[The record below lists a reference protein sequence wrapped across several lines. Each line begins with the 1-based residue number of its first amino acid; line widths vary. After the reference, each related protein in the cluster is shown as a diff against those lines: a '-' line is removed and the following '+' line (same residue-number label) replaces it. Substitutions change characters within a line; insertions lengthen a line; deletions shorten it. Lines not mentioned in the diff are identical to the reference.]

1 LFLLFDKKMKENQ
14 NFCPLSS
21 FFLFS
26 TMKLLNSFLALAL
39 SATASAALLQ
49 DSAASMTPQV
59 LPCAAAAALR
69 ASFSSPS
76 PSFPSYCS
84 RARCELSLISLAAGA
99 AASSSSSSSSSAP
112 LRNGINAVLLS
123 GMEPG
128 VWEASAACGRG
139 YSVAVVPAAVGGGGG
154 EKVSTS
160 PSLSPSPSSTSRFHF
175 FVQHCN
181 EKLLQSMVEMKSQFV
196 VAAARNEAGK
206 GKGKS
211 GLSSPSSS
219 SAAAAAAARGV
230 RVAAATAA
238 LAASQVGLVALAVA

>member
-1 LFLLFDKKMKENQ
+1 LSTKKMKESQ
-14 NFCPLSS
+14 NICPLSS

-26 TMKLLNSFLALAL
+26 TMKLFNSFLALAL
-39 SATASAALLQ
+39 SATASAALLH
-49 DSAASMTPQV
+49 DSAASMTPQI
-59 LPCAAAAALR
+59 LPCAAVAALR

-76 PSFPSYCS
+76 PSFPSSCS
-84 RARCELSLISLAAGA
+84 RARCELSLVSLAAGA
-99 AASSSSSSSSSAP
+99 AASSSSSSFSSSSAP
-112 LRNGINAVLLS
+112 LRNGINAVSLS

-181 EKLLQSMVEMKSQFV
+181 ETLLQSMVEMKSQFV

>member
-1 LFLLFDKKMKENQ
+1 MKESQ
-14 NFCPLSS
+14 IFRPLSS

-39 SATASAALLQ
+39 SATASAALLH
-49 DSAASMTPQV
+49 DSAASITPQI
-59 LPCAAAAALR
+59 LPCAAFAALR

-76 PSFPSYCS
+76 PSFPSSCS
-84 RARCELSLISLAAGA
+84 RARCELSLVSLAAGA
-99 AASSSSSSSSSAP
+99 AASSSSSSSSSSAP

-139 YSVAVVPAAVGGGGG
+139 YSVAVVPAAVGGGG

-181 EKLLQSMVEMKSQFV
+181 ETLLQSMVEMKSQFV

>member
-1 LFLLFDKKMKENQ
+1 MKESQ

-76 PSFPSYCS
+76 PSFPSSCS
-84 RARCELSLISLAAGA
+84 RARCELSLVSLAAGA

-139 YSVAVVPAAVGGGGG
+139 YYVAVVPAAVGGGGG

-181 EKLLQSMVEMKSQFV
+181 ETLLQSMVEMKSQFV